1 MHLSFASG
9 AAWGIPSGSN
19 PTPSRLRQLQDWS
32 LDFTRTTKQLYSL
45 NTLPNAIGIAT
56 TQIKGKA
63 KLAQLSGR
71 MANDLFFSGT
81 SATGQTLTQINEGP
95 TAIPTTPFQ
104 ITVVN
109 GATFTRDLGVINSVT
124 GVPFTEVA
132 SAPAAGQYAVNPAT
146 GVYTFASADNVSGVS
161 VRISYNWTTTGGQTV
176 TVANQA
182 MGVGPTFKSVLSTT
196 YNGLGST
203 WVLNAS
209 IGTKFAVATQL
220 EDFMK
225 PDFEWDAYT
234 DSTDTLGTIS
244 FAELN

>member
-1 MHLSFASG
+1 MQLSFASG

-45 NTLPNAIGIAT
+45 NQMPNAIGVAT
-56 TQIKGKA
+56 MQIKGKA

-81 SATGQTLTQINEGP
+81 SAVGQTSTQINEGP
-95 TAIPTTPFQ
+95 TPIPTTPFQ

-109 GATFTRDLGVINSVT
+109 AATWTQDLGVINSAT
-124 GVPFTEVA
+124 GVPMTRVA
-132 SAPAAGQYAVNPAT
+132 SAPAAGQYSVAL

-161 VRISYNWTTTGGQTV
+161 VKISYNWTTTGGQTV
-176 TVANQA
+176 TVPNQA
-182 MGVGPTFKSVLSTT
+182 MGIGATFKSVLSTT

-203 WVLNAS
+203 WTLNAS
-209 IGTKFAVATQL
+209 IATKFAVATQL

>member
-1 MHLSFASG
+1 MQLAFASG
-9 AAWGIPSGSN
+9 AAWGIPSGAN

-45 NTLPNAIGIAT
+45 NQMPNAIGVAT
-56 TQIKGKA
+56 MQIKGKA

-71 MANDLFFSGT
+71 MANDLFFNGT
-81 SATGQTLTQINEGP
+81 SATGQTITQINEGP

-104 ITVVN
+104 ITVAN
-109 GATFTRDLGVINSVT
+109 GATWTQDLGVINSAT
-124 GVPFTEVA
+124 GVPFTRVA
-132 SAPAAGQYAVNPAT
+132 SAPAAGQYTVAAG
-146 GVYTFASADNVSGVS
+146 GVYTFASADNVSAIS
-161 VRISYNWTTTGGQTV
+161 VKISYNWTTTGGQTV

-182 MGVGPTFKSVLSTT
+182 MGIGPTFKSVLSTT

-203 WVLNAS
+203 WTLNSS
-209 IGTKFAVATQL
+209 IATKFGVATQL

-234 DSTDTLGTIS
+234 DSSDNLGTIS
-244 FAELN
+244 FAEAN